1 MDNVFFISQKHLVDM
16 NFPPRKKLKGQQV
29 PAEPDPFDDDIDFTQ
44 DDLEQIDI
52 IASQA
57 ISGDGQNSGPKKMFG
72 SVFACADEQSKA
84 PMKSVRKT
92 FAIGDSCS
100 SSSTL
105 NNKEAQRKDAFG

>member
-1 MDNVFFISQKHLVDM
+1 M

-52 IASQA
+52 LASQA
-57 ISGDGQNSGPKKMFG
+57 ITGDGQNSGSKRTFG
-72 SVFACADEQSKA
+72 SVLACADERSKA
-84 PMKSVRKT
+84 PVKSVRKT
-92 FAIGDSCS
+92 FDIGDG
-100 SSSTL
+100 SSTF